1 MNIKTLTSTI
11 GKTLKRLYKSGFF
24 TVIASQVIVK
34 VVGFCNSIF
43 LARLLSKGDYG
54 IYSYAQNYLSVLLLL
69 DGLGTISAI
78 VQFGSENYDST
89 DRQLAFTK
97 FGFSIG
103 CAFNSILSLA
113 IFVYALVGKFSIDGS
128 GSVLAVMAFQPIMS
142 YIVSFFSI
150 NLRYRLEN
158 KLFSICNIVNSVLN
172 ISAVVVGA
180 IVGGVYGVAASLY
193 FSYLISILL
202 YVAVFIKLKVNPFG
216 KSSKLSIGDKKGF
229 VKLSISAAVNDS
241 ILHLIMVADLFI
253 IGVLI
258 ADELVV
264 ASYKVATTI
273 PSALVFIPSSLMLFA
288 YPYMARNKSDYR
300 WNRKILISIVA
311 ALGAINTIIVVILA
325 VWAPFFITLIYG
337 DAYLDAV
344 PIFRVLLIGYLFTGT
359 FRTPIVNF
367 LWSQKRN
374 KMVVGLS
381 VFIGIFNI
389 IADIIL
395 VKAQGAIGAA
405 IATTATYFA
414 SAVLAII
421 FALVVM
427 TDIKKSKQKP
437 TLKDG
442 NSVVMTSN
450 GHYINETNECGSIDT
465 KKVLSAEESGEGVEQ
480 EKEDAENCDSEKGKN
495 VQSVDND
502 KQNDGGGDDE

>member
-1 MNIKTLTSTI
+1 MNIKSLISAI
-11 GKTLKRLYKSGFF
+11 GRTLKRLYHSGFF
-24 TVIASQVIVK
+24 TVIVSQVIVK
-34 VVGFCNSIF
+34 IVGFCNSIF

-78 VQFGSENYDST
+78 VQFGSENYESS

-97 FGFSIG
+97 YGFSIG
-103 CAFNSILSLA
+103 CAFNGILSMG
-113 IFVYALVGKFSIDGS
+113 IFIYALTGSFSIEGS
-128 GSVLAVMAFQPIMS
+128 GAVLAVMAFQPIMS
-142 YIVSFFSI
+142 YISSFFSI

-158 KLFSICNIVNSVLN
+158 KLFSICNIINSVLN

-180 IVGGVYGVAASLY
+180 VVGGVYGVAASLY
-193 FSYLISILL
+193 FAYLISILI
-202 YVAVFIKLKVNPFG
+202 YIGVFIKLKVNPFG
-216 KSSKLSIGDKKGF
+216 KSSKLSKDDKKGF
-229 VKLSISAAVNDS
+229 LKLSVSAAVNDS

-253 IGVLI
+253 IGAMI
-258 ADELVV
+258 ADELIV

-273 PSALVFIPSSLMLFA
+273 PSALVFIPSSLMLFV
-288 YPYMARNKSDYR
+288 YPYMARNKNDYR
-300 WNRKILISIVA
+300 WNRKILIAIVL
-311 ALGAINTIIVVILA
+311 ALGVVNTIIVVILA

-344 PIFRVLLIGYLFTGT
+344 PTFRVLLIGYLFTGT

-389 IADIIL
+389 VVDIIL
-395 VKAQGAIGAA
+395 VKIQGAIGAA
-405 IATTATYFA
+405 IATTATYFV

-421 FALVVM
+421 FAVIVM
-427 TDIKKSKQKP
+427 RKIKNQKEV
-437 TLKDG
+437 
-442 NSVVMTSN
+442 N
-450 GHYINETNECGSIDT
+450 I
-465 KKVLSAEESGEGVEQ
+465 ES
-480 EKEDAENCDSEKGKN
+480 
-495 VQSVDND
+495 
-502 KQNDGGGDDE
+502 

>member
-1 MNIKTLTSTI
+1 MNIKSLISTI
-11 GKTLKRLYKSGFF
+11 GRTLKRLYHSGFF
-24 TVIASQVIVK
+24 TVIVSQVIVK
-34 VVGFCNSIF
+34 IVGFCNSIF

-78 VQFGSENYDST
+78 VQFGSENYDSS

-97 FGFSIG
+97 YGFSIG
-103 CAFNSILSLA
+103 CAFNGILSMG
-113 IFVYALVGKFSIDGS
+113 IFIYALTGSFSIEES
-128 GSVLAVMAFQPIMS
+128 GAVLAVMAFQPIMS
-142 YIVSFFSI
+142 YISSFFSI

-180 IVGGVYGVAASLY
+180 VVGGVYGVAASLY
-193 FSYLISILL
+193 FAYLISILI
-202 YVAVFIKLKVNPFG
+202 YIGVFIKLKVNPFG
-216 KSSKLSIGDKKGF
+216 KSSKLSKDDKKGF
-229 VKLSISAAVNDS
+229 LKLSVSAAVNDS

-253 IGVLI
+253 IGAMI
-258 ADELVV
+258 ADELIV

-273 PSALVFIPSSLMLFA
+273 PSALVFIPSSLMLFV
-288 YPYMARNKSDYR
+288 YPYMARNKNDYR
-300 WNRKILISIVA
+300 WNRKILIAIVL
-311 ALGAINTIIVVILA
+311 ALGVVNTIIVVILA

-344 PIFRVLLIGYLFTGT
+344 STFRVLLIGYLFTGT

-389 IADIIL
+389 VADIIL
-395 VKAQGAIGAA
+395 VKIQGAIGAA
-405 IATTATYFA
+405 IATTATYFV

-421 FALVVM
+421 FALIVM
-427 TDIKKSKQKP
+427 RKIKNQKEV
-437 TLKDG
+437 
-442 NSVVMTSN
+442 N
-450 GHYINETNECGSIDT
+450 I
-465 KKVLSAEESGEGVEQ
+465 ES
-480 EKEDAENCDSEKGKN
+480 
-495 VQSVDND
+495 
-502 KQNDGGGDDE
+502 

>member
-1 MNIKTLTSTI
+1 MNIKSLISTI
-11 GKTLKRLYKSGFF
+11 GRTLKRLYHSGFF
-24 TVIASQVIVK
+24 TVIVSQIIVK
-34 VVGFCNSIF
+34 IVGFCNSIF

-78 VQFGSENYDST
+78 VQFGSENYDSS

-97 FGFSIG
+97 YGFSIG
-103 CAFNSILSLA
+103 CAFNGILSLG
-113 IFVYALVGKFSIDGS
+113 IFIYALTGSFSIEGS
-128 GSVLAVMAFQPIMS
+128 GAVLSVMAFQPIMS
-142 YIVSFFSI
+142 YISSFFSI

-180 IVGGVYGVAASLY
+180 VVGGVYGVAASLY
-193 FSYLISILL
+193 FAYLISILI
-202 YVAVFIKLKVNPFG
+202 YIVVFIKLKVNPFG
-216 KSSKLSIGDKKGF
+216 KSSKLSKDDKKGF
-229 VKLSISAAVNDS
+229 LKLSVSAAVNDS

-253 IGVLI
+253 IGAMI
-258 ADELVV
+258 ADELIV

-273 PSALVFIPSSLMLFA
+273 PSALVFIPSSLMLFV
-288 YPYMARNKSDYR
+288 YPYMARNKNDYR
-300 WNRKILISIVA
+300 WNRKILIAIVL
-311 ALGAINTIIVVILA
+311 ALGVVNTIIVVILA

-344 PIFRVLLIGYLFTGT
+344 PTFRVLLIGYLFTGT
-359 FRTPIVNF
+359 LRTPIVNF

-389 IADIIL
+389 VADIIL
-395 VKAQGAIGAA
+395 VKIQGAIGAA
-405 IATTATYFA
+405 IATTATYFV

-421 FALVVM
+421 FALIVM
-427 TDIKKSKQKP
+427 RKIKNQKEV
-437 TLKDG
+437 
-442 NSVVMTSN
+442 N
-450 GHYINETNECGSIDT
+450 I
-465 KKVLSAEESGEGVEQ
+465 ES
-480 EKEDAENCDSEKGKN
+480 
-495 VQSVDND
+495 
-502 KQNDGGGDDE
+502 

>member
-1 MNIKTLTSTI
+1 MNIKTLASTI
-11 GKTLKRLYKSGFF
+11 GKTLKRLYNSGFF

-34 VVGFCNSIF
+34 IVGFCNSIF

-54 IYSYAQNYLSVLLLL
+54 VYSYAQNYLSVLLLL
-69 DGLGTISAI
+69 DGFGTISAI
-78 VQFGSENYDST
+78 VQFGSENFDSS

-97 FGFSIG
+97 YGFSIG
-103 CAFNSILSLA
+103 CAFNSVLSIA
-113 IFVYALVGKFSIDGS
+113 IFVYAIAGSFSIAGS

-158 KLFSICNIVNSVLN
+158 KLFSVCNIANSVLN

-193 FSYLISILL
+193 FSYLISILI
-202 YVAVFIKLKVNPFG
+202 YIGVFIKLKVNPFG
-216 KSSKLSIGDKKGF
+216 KSSNLSRDDKKGF
-229 VKLSISAAVNDS
+229 VKLSVSAAVNDS

-253 IGVLI
+253 IGVMI

-300 WNRKILISIVA
+300 WNRKILISIVSV
-311 ALGAINTIIVVILA
+311 LGVVNTIIVVILA
-325 VWAPFFITLIYG
+325 VWAPFFITFIYG
-337 DAYLDAV
+337 DVYLDAV
-344 PIFRVLLIGYLFTGT
+344 PTFRILLIGYLFTGT

-381 VFIGIFNI
+381 IFIGIFNVV
-389 IADIIL
+389 ADIIL
-395 VKAQGAIGAA
+395 VKIQGAIGAA
-405 IATTATYFA
+405 IATTTTYFV

-421 FALVVM
+421 FAQIVM
-427 TDIKKSKQKP
+427 SNIRKSKQKL
-437 TLKDG
+437 TLKVG
-442 NSVVMTSN
+442 NSEAVPS
-450 GHYINETNECGSIDT
+450 
-465 KKVLSAEESGEGVEQ
+465 
-480 EKEDAENCDSEKGKN
+480 KEDQINKLNESESVAVEDDIRSENGENCEAIESEN
-495 VQSVDND
+495 AHNEEIAERDNCRC
-502 KQNDGGGDDE
+502 DDEGNTRDHG

>member
-1 MNIKTLTSTI
+1 MNIKSLISTI
-11 GKTLKRLYKSGFF
+11 GRTLKRLYHSGFF
-24 TVIASQVIVK
+24 TVIVSQVIVK
-34 VVGFCNSIF
+34 IVGFCNSIF

-78 VQFGSENYDST
+78 VQFGSENYESS

-97 FGFSIG
+97 YGFSIG
-103 CAFNSILSLA
+103 CAFNGILSMG
-113 IFVYALVGKFSIDGS
+113 IFIYALTGSFSIEGS
-128 GSVLAVMAFQPIMS
+128 GAVLAVMAFQPIMS
-142 YIVSFFSI
+142 YISSFFSI

-158 KLFSICNIVNSVLN
+158 KLFSICNIINSVLN

-180 IVGGVYGVAASLY
+180 VVGGVYGVAASLY
-193 FSYLISILL
+193 FAYLISILI
-202 YVAVFIKLKVNPFG
+202 YIGVFIKLKVNPFG
-216 KSSKLSIGDKKGF
+216 KSSKLSKDDKKGF
-229 VKLSISAAVNDS
+229 LKLSVSAAVNDS

-253 IGVLI
+253 IGAMI
-258 ADELVV
+258 ADELIV

-273 PSALVFIPSSLMLFA
+273 PSALVFIPSSLMLFV
-288 YPYMARNKSDYR
+288 YPYMARNKNDYR
-300 WNRKILISIVA
+300 WNRKILIAIVL
-311 ALGAINTIIVVILA
+311 ALGVVNTIIVVILA

-344 PIFRVLLIGYLFTGT
+344 PTFRVLLIGYLFTGT

-389 IADIIL
+389 VADIIL
-395 VKAQGAIGAA
+395 VKIQGAIGAA
-405 IATTATYFA
+405 IATTATYFV

-421 FALVVM
+421 FAVIVM
-427 TDIKKSKQKP
+427 RKIKNQKEV
-437 TLKDG
+437 
-442 NSVVMTSN
+442 N
-450 GHYINETNECGSIDT
+450 I
-465 KKVLSAEESGEGVEQ
+465 ES
-480 EKEDAENCDSEKGKN
+480 
-495 VQSVDND
+495 
-502 KQNDGGGDDE
+502 